1 MILVTGG
8 TGLVGSHLLV
18 KLTQAGENI
27 RAIYRSEKSL
37 EKCKKVF
44 EAYQAQARFNL
55 IEWKKADLTDYFSLA
70 DQMEGIRQV
79 YHAAAVVSFS
89 AQDASKMMQVN
100 IEGTTHVANLCL
112 LNQVEKLCYVSSV
125 AALGSYP
132 NEKCTDEEAIWQKEK
147 FTSDYS
153 VSKYYAENEIWR
165 ASQEG
170 LKVVI
175 VNPATI
181 IGFGNWD
188 ESSSA
193 IIKRVAQGL
202 SYYPTGSNGFVGVE
216 DVVDCMLQLMQ
227 SEVVNERFILVS
239 ENLKFKTL
247 FDYIADAFNKKR
259 PRLKVNVNLAKIAL
273 VVDRIKAFLTGQ
285 KAILTPQTLRTS
297 FRKKCFTANK
307 VRTVLSYEFTPIE
320 QVVEEACKFYK
331 ESA

>member
-18 KLTQAGENI
+18 KLMQKGEKV
-27 RAIYRSEKSL
+27 RAIYRSQASL

-44 EAYQAQARFNL
+44 LAYNCRELFEQ
-55 IEWKKADLTDYFSLA
+55 IEWKKANLTDYFSLA
-70 DQMEGIRQV
+70 DQMQGITHV

-89 AQDASKMMQVN
+89 SKDANNMMKVN
-100 IEGTTHVANLCL
+100 VEGTTHLVNLCL
-112 LNQVEKLCYVSSV
+112 ENEVEKLCYVSSV

-132 NEKCTDEEAIWQKEK
+132 SKKCTDEEAIWQKEK
-147 FTSDYS
+147 HTSDYS
-153 VSKYYAENEIWR
+153 VSKYYAENEVWR

-181 IGFGNWD
+181 IGFGDWE

-193 IIKRVAQGL
+193 IIKRVADGL
-202 SYYPTGSNGFVGVE
+202 SYYPTGSNGFVGVT
-216 DVVDCMLQLMQ
+216 DVVDCMLKLMHAKI
-227 SEVVNERFILVS
+227 ENERFILVS

-247 FDYIADAFNKKR
+247 FDYIADAFDKRR
-259 PRLKVNVNLAKIAL
+259 PRLKVSINVAKIAL
-273 VVDRIKAFLTGQ
+273 IVDQVKAFITGG

-307 VRTVLSYEFTPIE
+307 ISQLLGYEFTPIE
-320 QVVEEACKFYK
+320 EVVKDASRFYK